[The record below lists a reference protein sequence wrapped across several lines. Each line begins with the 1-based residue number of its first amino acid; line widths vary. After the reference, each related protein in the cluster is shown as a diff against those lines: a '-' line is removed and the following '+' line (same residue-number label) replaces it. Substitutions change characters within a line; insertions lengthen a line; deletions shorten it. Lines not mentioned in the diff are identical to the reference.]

1 MKKDMLWQ
9 QQTSLAGAECL
20 SRRWG
25 AIKGV
30 LAVKENNESFVLG

>member
-1 MKKDMLWQ
+1 MP
-9 QQTSLAGAECL
+9 QTKMGREN

-30 LAVKENNESFVLG
+30 VRGIKGLLAFP